1 MTLIVKIIKII
12 DKLNTKIA
20 FLCQLLIF
28 ALTFV
33 TVYSALARYF
43 LRMPDMRAFFLSI
56 WLYGISFIFGCAYNV
71 LTKQHTVLDLL
82 YIRLPPRGKRILD
95 WLGLFST
102 LLLCIML
109 IPISTSMAWYSYLI
123 KEQDF
128 TSIVYAPII
137 WWYKALVV
145 PTLILT
151 ILQLISQ
158 ILKLKTNK

>member
-1 MTLIVKIIKII
+1 MTLIVKII
-12 DKLNTKIA
+12 DKLTTKIA

-28 ALTFV
+28 TLTFV
-33 TVYSALARYF
+33 TVYGALARYF

-109 IPISTSMAWYSYLI
+109 IPISTSKAWYSYLI
-123 KEQDF
+123 EERDF

-145 PTLILT
+145 PVLMLT
-151 ILQLISQ
+151 MLQLISQ

>member
-1 MTLIVKIIKII
+1 VTLIVKII
-12 DKLNTKIA
+12 DRLTTKIA

-28 ALTFV
+28 TLTFV

-56 WLYGISFIFGCAYNV
+56 WLYGISFIFGCAYNI

-82 YIRLPPRGKRILD
+82 YIRLPPHGKRVLD

-102 LLLCIML
+102 LLLCIIL

-123 KEQDF
+123 EERDF

-145 PTLILT
+145 PVLMLT
-151 ILQLISQ
+151 MLQLISQ